1 MKAQVSYDV
10 RFEWGL
16 AGAEA
21 LAPSSS
27 CLVVVD
33 VLSFS
38 TSVTVAAEAG
48 TRIYPYPWRDESA
61 AGFAR
66 SRQAELAV
74 GRRAASADRPWS
86 LSPAALRR
94 GPFTPRLVL
103 PSPNGSAICTAA
115 AAAGAG
121 AAGAGAA
128 VIAGCLRNA
137 AAVGRYLRERGSSG
151 PVTVIAAGERWP
163 DGSLRPALEDL
174 LGAGA
179 ILTALRGCD
188 AGSSSPGAASSPRA
202 ASSPGAASSPRAA
215 FSPEADA
222 ARACF
227 EATADV
233 VAAVT
238 GSVSGRELVEG
249 GFGDDVAIAV
259 EIDAC
264 RLVPVLSDGAFAS
277 A

>member
-1 MKAQVSYDV
+1 MQGPYDV

-66 SRQAELAV
+66 SHQAELAV

-115 AAAGAG
+115 AGAG
-121 AAGAGAA
+121 VT

-137 AAVGRYLRERGSSG
+137 AAVGRYLRERGSSS

-179 ILTALRGCD
+179 ILAALRGCD
-188 AGSSSPGAASSPRA
+188 
-202 ASSPGAASSPRAA
+202 AA

-233 VAAVT
+233 TAAVA
-238 GSVSGRELVEG
+238 GSVSGQELVEG

-259 EIDAC
+259 EIDVC
-264 RLVPVLSDGAFAS
+264 HLVPVLSDGAFAGT
-277 A
+277 

>member
-1 MKAQVSYDV
+1 MPAQQPPLRLDQVSYDV
-10 RFEWGL
+10 RFEWGP
-16 AGAEA
+16 AGAAA

-38 TSVTVAAEAG
+38 TSVTVAAQAG
-48 TRIYPYPWRDESA
+48 TRVYPCAWPDESA
-61 AGFAR
+61 AEFAR

-74 GRRAASADRPWS
+74 GRRVVSATRPWS

-94 GPFTPRLVL
+94 APFVPRLVL
-103 PSPNGSAICTAA
+103 PSPNGSAICAGG
-115 AAAGAG
+115 GAG
-121 AAGAGAA
+121 DVT

-137 AAVGRYLRERGSSG
+137 AAVGRFLRGSPG
-151 PVTVIAAGERWP
+151 AVTVIAAGERWP

-174 LGAGA
+174 FGAGA
-179 ILTALRGCD
+179 ILAALRDLGD
-188 AGSSSPGAASSPRA
+188 LQALATLGNAGPGAL
-202 ASSPGAASSPRAA
+202 
-215 FSPEADA
+215 SPEAEA

-233 VAAVT
+233 AAAVS
-238 GSVSGRELVEG
+238 GCASGRELIEG

-264 RLVPVLSDGAFAS
+264 RLVPVLAGGAFTA
-277 A
+277 AIGQ